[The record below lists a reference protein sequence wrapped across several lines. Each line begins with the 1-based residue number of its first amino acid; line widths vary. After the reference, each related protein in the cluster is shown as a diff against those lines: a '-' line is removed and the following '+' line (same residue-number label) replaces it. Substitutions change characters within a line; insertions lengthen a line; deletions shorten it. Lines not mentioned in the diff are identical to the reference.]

1 MEDQLKMSQKSKKKK
16 VWLNLKEP
24 IKFECLKEDITKCLE
39 NKDGKLVLCNAC
51 PCILNRYD
59 VGIHTEIMYNYLKNQ
74 DLEKAYFYFKRLLS
88 KFAGNI
94 KCDIQSPL
102 DFSGKDHEMPPGCLL
117 FKKDFELFELLDEIQ
132 GELSNADSKQ
142 VSEALRDTITRF
154 KRGIMA
160 NLVRL
165 TRIAMDDKYKMKL
178 KHLSIKAKIYN
189 NSVLTGRME
198 LEGMD
203 LNMDKVADISESSI
217 DDIVYN
223 EEEEKK
229 KKKKGKGL

>member
-1 MEDQLKMSQKSKKKK
+1 MEDQTKMAQKPKKKK

-39 NKDGKLVLCNAC
+39 TKGGNLELCDAC

-59 VGIHTEIMYNYLKNQ
+59 TGIHTEIMYNYLKNQ

-102 DFSGKDHEMPPGCLL
+102 DFTGKDHDMPPGCLL
-117 FKKDFELFELLDEIQ
+117 FKKDFELFELLDSIQ
-132 GELSNADSKQ
+132 EDLSNADSKQ
-142 VSEALRDTITRF
+142 VSETLSATIKDF

-165 TRIAMDDKYKMKL
+165 TRISMDDKYKMKL
-178 KHLSIKAKIYN
+178 KHLAIKAKIYN
-189 NSVLTGRME
+189 NSVLTGKME

-217 DDIVYN
+217 DDIVYD